1 MRVKKT
7 VGSTKAVIDGS
18 ADFVASAKPV
28 VDAVLAKLDAEKKRY
43 KPPTWG
49 AVLVGPPVP
58 VKIIEVPCPAHCVYG
73 YIELLPCNRCSG
85 RGTVRKTV
93 RDLEIE
99 Q

>member
-7 VGSTKAVIDGS
+7 VGSTKAVIDGP

-28 VDAVLAKLDAEKKRY
+28 VDAVLAKLDEEKKRY
-43 KPPTWG
+43 VPTMWSYE
-49 AVLVGPPVP
+49 LVGPPVP
-58 VKIIEVPCPAHCVYG
+58 MKVIRMPCPAHCNDG
-73 YIELLPCNRCSG
+73 YIELLPCWQCNGLGTINR
-85 RGTVRKTV
+85 TV